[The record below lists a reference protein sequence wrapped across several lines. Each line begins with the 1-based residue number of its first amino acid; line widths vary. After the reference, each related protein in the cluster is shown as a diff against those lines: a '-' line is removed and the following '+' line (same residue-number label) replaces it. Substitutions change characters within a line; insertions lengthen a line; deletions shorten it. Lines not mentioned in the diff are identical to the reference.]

1 METRITGGS
10 PAARIWIDRQ
20 KEENGILFFDVNML
34 PEREE
39 SPEPFC
45 VSFKTPDTDVYWA
58 IVTCYTDSVVDC
70 RDYSHVIALNATRH
84 PSLILKGAEGRAY
97 QVLDCMGNETEQG
110 RIGASLCEVSVPMA
124 GMIQIEW

>member
-34 PEREE
+34 LEREE

-70 RDYSHVIALNATRH
+70 RELFPRHRAQCHKALVAD
-84 PSLILKGAEGRAY
+84 PEGCGGKSVSGA
-97 QVLDCMGNETEQG
+97 
-110 RIGASLCEVSVPMA
+110 
-124 GMIQIEW
+124 